1 MKPGRALPLLALLGA
16 FALAAP
22 GLAAADSAE
31 APSLRKIKTLATD
44 ASPKSCLA
52 SPDGKTVYSLNLEGM
67 SIEAWDADTK
77 ALRWRI
83 KFHPTPATGWDYDTN
98 KPIKSFAEKPV
109 EAALTEGGRYLWV
122 SLHNGASVVVVD
134 TRLESFPGDDVLKAT
149 LTVSGEDGPRDLLLK
164 RIPVGRTPKVIA
176 VTPDES
182 TVYVANWHSHSISVI
197 DARSFTPV
205 KEIAVS
211 AIPRGLALSA
221 DGKTLWVAIMGGD
234 QLAKIDVATQE
245 LLGYVRIG
253 RNPRHVVLSADGK
266 SLFVS
271 LNGPGDV
278 VQYSPADDRVIAKVH
293 VGQQP
298 RTLGLSPDGRHLFVV
313 EYKDNRMAVIDA
325 QTLAVE
331 GQYPTG
337 DSPVGVTLTPD
348 GREAWVVNY
357 RSSTIDVFA
366 VEGMAVPAASPD
378 LSAILEADP
387 LAPPPVP

>member
-1 MKPGRALPLLALLGA
+1 MKTGRRSALLIVWG
-16 FALAAP
+16 ALASLGTALAP
-22 GLAAADSAE
+22 AASAE
-31 APSLRKIKTLATD
+31 APALRKIKTLATD

-52 SPDGKTVYSLNLEGM
+52 SPDGKTVYSINLEGM
-67 SIEAWDADTK
+67 SIEAWDAATK
-77 ALRWRI
+77 QLRWRI
-83 KFHPTPATGWDYDTN
+83 RFHPTPATGWDYDTN

-134 TRLESFPGDDVLKAT
+134 TRLESFAGDDVLKAA
-149 LTVSGEDGPRDLLLK
+149 LYVPGEEGPRDLLLK

-197 DARSFTPV
+197 DAKSFTPV
-205 KEIAVS
+205 EEIAVS
-211 AIPRGLALSA
+211 AIPRGLALTA
-221 DGKTLWVAIMGGD
+221 DGKTLWAAIMGGD
-234 QLAKIDVATQE
+234 QLAKIDVATQT
-245 LLGYVRIG
+245 LLGYVHIG

-266 SLFVS
+266 SLYVS

-278 VQYSPADDRVIAKVH
+278 VRYSLADDRVTAKVH

-298 RTLGLSPDGRHLFVV
+298 RTLGLSADGKHLFVV

-325 QTLAVE
+325 LTLAVE

-366 VEGMAVPAASPD
+366 VDGMAPPLPASPD
-378 LSAILEADP
+378 LGAILEADP
-387 LAPPPVP
+387 LALPPG

>member
-1 MKPGRALPLLALLGA
+1 MRARAGWLLLALLGTP
-16 FALAAP
+16 FLPAAP
-22 GLAAADSAE
+22 AE
-31 APSLRKIKTLATD
+31 AVSLRKIRTLATD

-52 SPDGKTVYSLNLEGM
+52 SPDGTTIYSLNLEGM
-67 SIEAWDADTK
+67 SVEAWDAATK
-77 ALRWRI
+77 ELRWRL
-83 KFHPTPATGWDYDTN
+83 KFRPTPATGWDYDAN

-122 SLHNGASVVVVD
+122 SLHNGASVVVID
-134 TRLESFPGDDVLKAT
+134 TRLESFDGDDLLTAALHVPGEKARELK
-149 LTVSGEDGPRDLLLK
+149 LRQI
-164 RIPVGRTPKVIA
+164 RVGKTPKVIA
-176 VTPDES
+176 ATPDES
-182 TVYVANWHSHSISVI
+182 TVYVANWHSYSISVI
-197 DARSFTPV
+197 DARTFTRV
-205 KEIAVS
+205 KDIAVS
-211 AIPRGLALSA
+211 AIPRGLAVTA
-221 DGKTLWVAIMGGD
+221 DGKTLWAAIMGGD
-234 QLAKIDVATQE
+234 QLARIDVATQT

-253 RNPRHVVLSADGK
+253 RNPRHVVLAADGK

-278 VQYSPADDRVIAKVH
+278 VQYSLADDRVMAKVH

-298 RTLGLSPDGRHLFVV
+298 RTLSLSPDGKHLFVV

-325 QTLAVE
+325 ATLTVE

-366 VEGMAVPAASPD
+366 VEGMAPMPPPLPD
-378 LSAILEADP
+378 LEAILEADP
-387 LAPPPVP
+387 LAPPPGP